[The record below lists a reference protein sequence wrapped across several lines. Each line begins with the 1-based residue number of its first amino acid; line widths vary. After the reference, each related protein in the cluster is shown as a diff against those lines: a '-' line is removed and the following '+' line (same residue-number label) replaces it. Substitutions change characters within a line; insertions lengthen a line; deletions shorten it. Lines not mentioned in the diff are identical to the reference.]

1 MEGVL
6 KRLDKLTQEEVRMAV
21 AQNLKTTHTV
31 DERVKGVANMAVAID
46 NRVAGVDDRVAGVDN
61 RVARVDD
68 RVAGV
73 DDRMALVDDKV
84 ASVGDKVTIL
94 DEKVASVDDKVARVD
109 NNVADID
116 NKVKDIDVRVASVD
130 ERVVMVDD
138 KVTEVIHGAQI
149 IFSEACDLFNLNHSD
164 GKEAKQVMKQTANDV
179 DLAKRASSESSP
191 NTSLLKPTVSCR

>member
-46 NRVAGVDDRVAGVDN
+46 NRVAGVDDRVAGVDD

-73 DDRMALVDDKV
+73 DDR
-84 ASVGDKVTIL
+84 
-94 DEKVASVDDKVARVD
+94 VARVD
-109 NNVADID
+109 DRVARVDDRMVLVDDNVADID

-130 ERVVMVDD
+130 ERVVMVVD

-179 DLAKRASSESSP
+179 DLAKRASSP
-191 NTSLLKPTVSCR
+191 NISLLKPTVLCR